1 MHLIFIPQEVVTLL
15 NTLYR
20 LFDSRIQKFP
30 NVYKVETIG
39 DAYMV
44 SELILMIIPSQN
56 QMMFNSPNQVVSG
69 LPKILPGKVTLNFPL
84 H

>member
-1 MHLIFIPQEVVTLL
+1 MTFHCNFIIIFIKIQQEVVTLL

-44 SELILMIIPSQN
+44 GDLLC
-56 QMMFNSPNQVVSG
+56 FRVS
-69 LPKILPGKVTLNFPL
+69 
-84 H
+84 

>member
-1 MHLIFIPQEVVTLL
+1 MENSNFDCKQEVVTLL

-39 DAYMV
+39 DAYMASIFV
-44 SELILMIIPSQN
+44 VMQHIELRWVIFIVFI
-56 QMMFNSPNQVVSG
+56 NSPATGSFGAAKYPSRYV
-69 LPKILPGKVTLNFPL
+69 
-84 H
+84 

>member
-1 MHLIFIPQEVVTLL
+1 MEFYCFFLKKFVHPETVDNFSDLFLSHSGLDQSPYWILIHKQEVVTLL

-44 SELILMIIPSQN
+44 NI
-56 QMMFNSPNQVVSG
+56 
-69 LPKILPGKVTLNFPL
+69 
-84 H
+84 

>member
-1 MHLIFIPQEVVTLL
+1 MQFAYEQEVVTLL

-44 SELILMIIPSQN
+44 RAC
-56 QMMFNSPNQVVSG
+56 
-69 LPKILPGKVTLNFPL
+69 PL
-84 H
+84 VIVWLST